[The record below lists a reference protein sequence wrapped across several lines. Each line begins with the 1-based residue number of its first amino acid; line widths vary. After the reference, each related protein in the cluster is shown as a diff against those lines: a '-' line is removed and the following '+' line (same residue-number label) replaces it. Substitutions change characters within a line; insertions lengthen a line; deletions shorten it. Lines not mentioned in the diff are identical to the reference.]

1 MALTELVNALRQQAI
16 KQREREGE
24 LLNDIAYL
32 ADLETAEAAADIYAA
47 EKHAYSFDGYLYQ
60 LEKLKTVLA
69 AGVPPET
76 ALEAVDRRYKR
87 EGEPSADFI
96 NFVAYGTAAEFAEK
110 YFKKGTKLLVTARCQ
125 TRTYTNNE
133 GKKVYV
139 TEFIVEEQ
147 EFTESKRAAGNEPA
161 GDDFMQM
168 PEGEELPFN

>member
-76 ALEAVDRRYKR
+76 
-87 EGEPSADFI
+87 
-96 NFVAYGTAAEFAEK
+96 
-110 YFKKGTKLLVTARCQ
+110 
-125 TRTYTNNE
+125 
-133 GKKVYV
+133 
-139 TEFIVEEQ
+139 IVEEQ